1 MTTPGEAP
9 RRVAPAPGPA
19 DVGLVAATSIEVDA
33 LLRQFTKV
41 RKYQGPRHRVVEGEC
56 GGKLVAVTVAGMG
69 RRAARRGTQLLL
81 DGHRPQWIVSAGY
94 GGALDP
100 DLKRND
106 VVLPNEVINEA
117 GARYTIDVTLPPGA
131 PDRRFGTGRLLTVD
145 RMVMTAAEKAGLRE
159 RFGADVVD
167 METSEVAA
175 VCHERGVRFLALRV
189 VSDEAGVDLPREVL
203 AIVGP
208 SGSYRVG
215 AAVGAIWKRPSS
227 LKDLWALR
235 EHAVEAADRLAEVM
249 PAVFERLS

>member
-1 MTTPGEAP
+1 MTTPGDPP

-33 LLRQFTKV
+33 LIRRFTRV
-41 RKYQGPRHRVVEGEC
+41 RKYHGPRHRVVEGEC
-56 GGKLVAVTVAGMG
+56 GGKLVALTVAGMG
-69 RRAARRGTQLLL
+69 RGAARRGTQLLL
-81 DGHRPQWIVSAGY
+81 DGHRPQWVVSAGY

-100 DLKRND
+100 ALRRND
-106 VVLPNEVINEA
+106 VVLPDEVIDEA
-117 GARYTIDVTLPPGA
+117 GARFRIDVALPPGPA
-131 PDRRFGTGRLLTVD
+131 DRRFGTGRLVTVD
-145 RMVMTAAEKAGLRE
+145 RLIMTAAEKAALRS

-167 METSEVAA
+167 METAAVAA

-189 VSDEAGVDLPREVL
+189 ISDEAGVDLPREVL

-235 EHAVEAADRLAEVM
+235 EHAVEAADRLADVM
-249 PAVFERLS
+249 PAVLAQLS